1 MIWKKRPI
9 FNFNND
15 DLGNQKRDLS
25 FKLYVLATGE
35 VQKAELIKSS
45 GLTHIDKR
53 VEQSLLRAKFKPYIE
68 NGVASPLCC
77 LTALLTQDPER
88 KPKTLVEKASI
99 YFIKKSMFPCSFF
112 KRVLLRLFVPL
123 DGPSVD
129 RYSLSRM
136 DNLPAEFAAIHD
148 AVPKAE

>member
-1 MIWKKRPI
+1 MKKILCLSFIVLLQILTALYAQSPSEVAKQHVITQDQMIWQKRPF

-15 DLGNQKRDLS
+15 DLGNQNRDLS

-68 NGVASPLCC
+68 NGVASPL
-77 LTALLTQDPER
+77 LPY
-88 KPKTLVEKASI
+88 S
-99 YFIKKSMFPCSFF
+99 
-112 KRVLLRLFVPL
+112 
-123 DGPSVD
+123 PSH
-129 RYSLSRM
+129 SR
-136 DNLPAEFAAIHD
+136 P
-148 AVPKAE
+148 

>member
-1 MIWKKRPI
+1 MKKILCLSFIVLLQILTALYAQSPSEVAKQHVITLDQMIWQKRPI

-15 DLGNQKRDLS
+15 DLGNQNRDLS

-68 NGVASPLCC
+68 NGVAYPFV
-77 LTALLTQDPER
+77 ALQPFSL
-88 KPKTLVEKASI
+88 KTLKENQRPWWKKLL
-99 YFIKKSMFPCSFF
+99 FIS
-112 KRVLLRLFVPL
+112 
-123 DGPSVD
+123 
-129 RYSLSRM
+129 
-136 DNLPAEFAAIHD
+136 
-148 AVPKAE
+148 

>member
-1 MIWKKRPI
+1 M
-9 FNFNND
+9 
-15 DLGNQKRDLS
+15 
-25 FKLYVLATGE
+25 YVLATGE
-35 VQKAELIKSS
+35 VQKLNYIKSS

-68 NGVASPLCC
+68 NGVASPFCC
-77 LTALLTQDPER
+77 LLQPFSLKPLKE

-99 YFIKKSMFPCSFF
+99 YFVKKEHVSMLFF

>member
-15 DLGNQKRDLS
+15 DLGNQNRDLS

-35 VQKAELIKSS
+35 VKTAELIKSS

-68 NGVASPLCC
+68 NGVAPPFV
-77 LTALLTQDPER
+77 ALQPFSF
-88 KPKTLVEKASI
+88 KTLKENQRPWWKKLL
-99 YFIKKSMFPCSFF
+99 FIS
-112 KRVLLRLFVPL
+112 
-123 DGPSVD
+123 
-129 RYSLSRM
+129 
-136 DNLPAEFAAIHD
+136 
-148 AVPKAE
+148 

>member
-1 MIWKKRPI
+1 MITQDQMIWKKRPI

-99 YFIKKSMFPCSFF
+99 HFIKKRACFHA
-112 KRVLLRLFVPL
+112 LFLNV
-123 DGPSVD
+123 
-129 RYSLSRM
+129 YC
-136 DNLPAEFAAIHD
+136 
-148 AVPKAE
+148 